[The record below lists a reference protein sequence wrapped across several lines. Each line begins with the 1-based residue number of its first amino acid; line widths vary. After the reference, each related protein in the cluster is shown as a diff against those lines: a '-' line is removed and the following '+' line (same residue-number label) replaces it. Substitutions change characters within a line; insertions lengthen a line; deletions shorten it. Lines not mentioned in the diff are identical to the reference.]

1 MNLIHTTKPSKIQK
15 AHMTNLVNTCKAAEP
30 LSLSAPVEDD
40 LGYDI
45 LLLYEDG
52 DQGPLAAMSFLFF
65 PQEGPCECCVFV
77 DPKKRRRG
85 HFSLLLD
92 KTLDLVDAYEK
103 AKKTSVDFCFLA
115 DERTPSAMAAITA
128 IGAEYWYSEH
138 RMERPL
144 TSKDKQFSLCSLTI
158 ETDSQDPNLYCA
170 MQEGRII
177 GTCAI
182 LPWNSQIY
190 LYAFQ
195 IHEAYRGQGLG
206 QEFLLGILSILAD
219 MGTQVTI
226 QVSGQ
231 NYIARNLYKKTG
243 FRTTESLSYYLY

>member
-52 DQGPLAAMSFLFF
+52 EQGPLAAMSFLFF

-103 AKKTSVDFCFLA
+103 TQKTSVDFCFLA
-115 DERTPSAMAAITA
+115 DERTPYGHWRRILVLRAPDGAA
-128 IGAEYWYSEH
+128 
-138 RMERPL
+138 PDF
-144 TSKDKQFSLCSLTI
+144 K
-158 ETDSQDPNLYCA
+158 
-170 MQEGRII
+170 
-177 GTCAI
+177 
-182 LPWNSQIY
+182 
-190 LYAFQ
+190 
-195 IHEAYRGQGLG
+195 GQTV
-206 QEFLLGILSILAD
+206 LLMFPD
-219 MGTQVTI
+219 H
-226 QVSGQ
+226 
-231 NYIARNLYKKTG
+231 
-243 FRTTESLSYYLY
+243 